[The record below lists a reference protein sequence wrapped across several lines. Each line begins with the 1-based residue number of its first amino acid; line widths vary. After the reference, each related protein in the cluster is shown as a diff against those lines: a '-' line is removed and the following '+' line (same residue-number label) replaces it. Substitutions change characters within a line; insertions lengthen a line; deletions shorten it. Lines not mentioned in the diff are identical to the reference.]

1 MTGVKSKSTTKQMGS
16 NKSILKAKAHISD
29 FISSMVLATTSPTRP
44 LAPDFALAFALAFD
58 LALGSAVVG
67 AVEASAVVV
76 PAQNGGCMIYGPDGC
91 MDGWMDGQIYIYI
104 NMYIFIYI
112 YIHIYRVRCILKQII
127 IYIYVCTTC
136 GYLKFEQQHNI
147 AIHIHM
153 KYILHIYI
161 YIHVYRGLE
170 ILLMGLFNFEKC
182 KHAVLQLVPALTASF
197 APSCLKAR
205 HIAVS
210 GPLGHSS

>member
-44 LAPDFALAFALAFD
+44 LAPDFAVAFALAFD

-76 PAQNGGCMIYGPDGC
+76 PAQNGGCMIYGTDGC

-104 NMYIFIYI
+104 YINMYIFIYI
-112 YIHIYRVRCILKQII
+112 YIHIYIYRVRCILKQII

-161 YIHVYRGLE
+161 YIHPCVQRIGD
-170 ILLMGLFNFEKC
+170 
-182 KHAVLQLVPALTASF
+182 
-197 APSCLKAR
+197 
-205 HIAVS
+205 
-210 GPLGHSS
+210 SSDGFVQF

>member
-1 MTGVKSKSTTKQMGS
+1 MGS

-76 PAQNGGCMIYGPDGC
+76 PAQNGGCMIYGTDGW
-91 MDGWMDGQIYIYI
+91 MDGWMDGQIYIYYI

-112 YIHIYRVRCILKQII
+112 YRVRCILKQTNN
-127 IYIYVCTTC
+127 YIYLCV
-136 GYLKFEQQHNI
+136 Y
-147 AIHIHM
+147 
-153 KYILHIYI
+153 
-161 YIHVYRGLE
+161 HVWVFK
-170 ILLMGLFNFEKC
+170 I
-182 KHAVLQLVPALTASF
+182 
-197 APSCLKAR
+197 
-205 HIAVS
+205 
-210 GPLGHSS
+210 

>member
-76 PAQNGGCMIYGPDGC
+76 PAQNGGCMIYGTDGC
-91 MDGWMDGQIYIYI
+91 MDGWMDGQISCTYL
-104 NMYIFIYI
+104 FIYI
-112 YIHIYRVRCILKQII
+112 YTHIYRVRCILKQII

>member
-76 PAQNGGCMIYGPDGC
+76 PAQNGGCMIYGTDGC
-91 MDGWMDGQIYIYI
+91 MDGWMDGQISCTYL
-104 NMYIFIYI
+104 FIYI
-112 YIHIYRVRCILKQII
+112 YTHIYRVRCILKQII

-161 YIHVYRGLE
+161 YTSMCTEDWR
-170 ILLMGLFNFEKC
+170 FF
-182 KHAVLQLVPALTASF
+182 
-197 APSCLKAR
+197 
-205 HIAVS
+205 
-210 GPLGHSS
+210 